1 MPADCLFLGSILE
14 SGVTVTLT
22 VACSIVLGADNGVS
36 VCWSRGAIC
45 GRGAAFLWAVCL
57 ELGSSGDWD
66 LISPAA
72 PAAAAALNL
81 DKFTDFA
88 AFCLVATTS

>member
-14 SGVTVTLT
+14 SGVTISLT
-22 VACSIVLGADNGVS
+22 VGCSIVLGADNGVS
-36 VCWSRGAIC
+36 VWWSRGAIC

-57 ELGSSGDWD
+57 ELDGTGDLD
-66 LISPAA
+66 LIS

>member
-57 ELGSSGDWD
+57 ELGSSGDLD
-66 LISPAA
+66 LISP
-72 PAAAAALNL
+72 AAAALNL

>member
-57 ELGSSGDWD
+57 ELGSSGDLD

-72 PAAAAALNL
+72 PAALNL

>member
-14 SGVTVTLT
+14 SGVT

-57 ELGSSGDWD
+57 ELGSSGD
-66 LISPAA
+66 LISP
-72 PAAAAALNL
+72 AAALNL

>member
-57 ELGSSGDWD
+57 ELGSSGDLD
-66 LISPAA
+66 LISP
-72 PAAAAALNL
+72 AAALNL

-88 AFCLVATTS
+88 AFCLMATTS